1 MAPIITLIG
10 SCDAC
15 EHSSARKGNDSRAHL
30 GDGPEAEVHDVLVVR
45 HASVPDLQH
54 VRVCCGREAKQAIVQ
69 VRPGSGIISYS
80 GREDED
86 DEERRRGRRN

>member
-1 MAPIITLIG
+1 
-10 SCDAC
+10 
-15 EHSSARKGNDSRAHL
+15 
-30 GDGPEAEVHDVLVVR
+30 VHDVLVVR